1 MSRYM
6 LIIDDNTLD
15 LADLLNARDVARRD
29 ARRRKHPRKMR
40 TDGKWR
46 YICDAYREAF
56 FEVQK
61 ALGRIP

>member
-6 LIIDDNTLD
+6 LIIDDSTLD
-15 LADLLNARDVARRD
+15 LADLLNARDVARQD

-40 TDGKWR
+40 ADGKWR
-46 YICDAYREAF
+46 YICDAYRETF
-56 FEVQK
+56 FETQK